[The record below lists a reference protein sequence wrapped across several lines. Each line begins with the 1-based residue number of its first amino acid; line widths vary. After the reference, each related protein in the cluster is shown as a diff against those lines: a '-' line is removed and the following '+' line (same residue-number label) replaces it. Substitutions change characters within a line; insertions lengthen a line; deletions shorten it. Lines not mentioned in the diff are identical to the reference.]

1 MPIKIPNGL
10 PAVDALAQENIFVM
24 THQRAVSQRI
34 RPLKIAIFNLM
45 PTKQVTETQLIRLL
59 ANTPLQVEI
68 TLLRTGSYDPKN
80 TERAYLNS
88 FYRTIDEVKNEH
100 FDGLVVTGAPVEK
113 LNFED
118 VLYWGELVEVMEWAD
133 ENVFSTLFI
142 CWAAQAALYHY
153 YGIKKYPLSEKMFG
167 VFEHRIRRR
176 GNKLLRGFDDIF
188 YAPHSRH
195 TTIDL
200 EAAEKVEDLEI
211 LATSDEAGLYLAA
224 SRDGSRIFVTGHSEY
239 DADTLEREYLR
250 DLNAGLPIHVPCNY
264 YPNDDPSQPPVMRW
278 RAHGAHLFA
287 NWLNYFVYQETPFD
301 TDEIPTTKKRS

>member
-10 PAVDALAQENIFVM
+10 PAVEALAKENIFVM
-24 THQRAVSQRI
+24 TQQRAATQRI

-88 FYRTIDEVKNEH
+88 FYRTLDEVRHEH

-118 VLYWGELVEVMEWAD
+118 VIYWGELVDVMEWAD

-153 YGIKKYPLSEKMFG
+153 YGIQKYPLPEKMFG
-167 VFEHRIRRR
+167 VFEHTVRRR
-176 GNKLLRGFDDIF
+176 GNKLLRGFDDVF

-200 EAAEKVEDLEI
+200 AAAEQVEDIEI
-211 LATSDEAGLYLAA
+211 LATSEEAGLYLAA

-264 YPNDDPSQPPVMRW
+264 YPNDDPSEQPVMRW

-287 NWLNYFVYQETPFD
+287 NWLNYFVYQETPYD
-301 TDEIPTTKKRS
+301 TNAIPSLRKRS